1 MEFLQALDLG
11 TLFWFGSVHQPWLD
25 TVMATVT
32 HLGRARVLIVVVLLV
47 ALGFVISRQ
56 YRAAVLI
63 VLLGIGST
71 LLSEA
76 VKRYVL
82 RPRPEVAWRGIEP
95 PDPWSFPSGHSL
107 SSMAIYPGVAF
118 LAARRMRRRSLAI
131 VLVTAAVALAMLI
144 GVTRM
149 YLGFHYL
156 TDVVGGW
163 TAGLACAL
171 LTMWIDKRWSQAN
184 PAPVPLAALERFQPE
199 STVSEHIRASAN
211 QVRRSG

>member
-1 MEFLQALDLG
+1 MPAFMGLLPPAFGGFDSSSRVPVGRSTRYCRTVFGRAARAVRRRRPGSNAEHAMEFLQALDLG

-82 RPRPEVAWRGIEP
+82 R
-95 PDPWSFPSGHSL
+95 
-107 SSMAIYPGVAF
+107 
-118 LAARRMRRRSLAI
+118 
-131 VLVTAAVALAMLI
+131 
-144 GVTRM
+144 
-149 YLGFHYL
+149 
-156 TDVVGGW
+156 
-163 TAGLACAL
+163 
-171 LTMWIDKRWSQAN
+171 
-184 PAPVPLAALERFQPE
+184 
-199 STVSEHIRASAN
+199 
-211 QVRRSG
+211 